1 MSEFI
6 LTRTRIRAGLYQ
18 GLLTTRAK
26 VRQEP
31 ELELRFLN
39 SIPGKITLTPDPKL
53 KKTWTVSAEIPA
65 ASISEGVQT
74 YILSDKESGKTL
86 DSFAIIA
93 GSPLQEDLRAEIA
106 LLRGE
111 LDILKQAFRSHCVE
125 TSK

>member
-1 MSEFI
+1 MSDFT

-39 SIPGKITLTPDPKL
+39 STLGNIAVKPDAKL
-53 KKTWTVSAEIPA
+53 SKTWTVSAEIPTN
-65 ASISEGVQT
+65 SISEGVQT
-74 YILSDKESGKTL
+74 YIISEKESGKTL

-111 LDILKQAFRSHCVE
+111 LDMLKQAFRSHCVE
-125 TSK
+125 TAK